1 MKKRNNTLI
10 RQIFAGGLTAALL
23 LSGCGSSGSAP
34 MMEASNGAAATG
46 EAAAYADE
54 YIDYEMADTSDI
66 YGGES
71 DMNGGLAPDVSGAQ
85 NTNRK
90 LIRNVS
96 LEVETQDFTTLI
108 ANVTNRVKS
117 LGGYVENSNIYNGSN
132 YSGVVQRNASMTL
145 RIPSAQADTFLAEV
159 SNQSN
164 ITQQNESVND
174 VTLAY
179 VDLESHK
186 KVLIAE
192 QENLIEMLEAST
204 KLEDMITLESLIS
217 ELRYQIESMESQLRT
232 YDNKVDY
239 TTIVLH
245 VTEVKELTPIVEE
258 EPEEE
263 PGAWERIST
272 GFMDNLNAVLT
283 VLGNIAIGIITRI
296 PSLIALAIL
305 VLIGVLIYRKVRK
318 AQLKK
323 AKTYTYT
330 ASPLFADQPKTAE
343 PVNNNKTEQP
353 VNAEPVKNE
362 KTENAEKKETNIKK

>member
-204 KLEDMITLESLIS
+204 KLEDMITLESRIS

-296 PSLIALAIL
+296 PSLIVLAII
-305 VLIGVLIYRKVRK
+305 VLIGVLIYKKIRKVQAKKPK
-318 AQLKK
+318 AY
-323 AKTYTYT
+323 ASSSSIY
-330 ASPLFADQPKTAE
+330 ASSPLFAEQPKT
-343 PVNNNKTEQP
+343 T
-353 VNAEPVKNE
+353 EPVKND
-362 KTENAEKKETNIKK
+362 KAEKPEKAENTEDKNKDTKVKN